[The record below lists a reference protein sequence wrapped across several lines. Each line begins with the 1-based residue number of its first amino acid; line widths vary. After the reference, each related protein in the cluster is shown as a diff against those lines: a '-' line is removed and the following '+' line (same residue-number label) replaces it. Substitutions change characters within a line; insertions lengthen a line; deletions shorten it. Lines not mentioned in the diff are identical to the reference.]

1 MITPYI
7 QEVNKLK
14 QYASEQLVVKTVQF
28 GTLNT
33 LDDNQNIV
41 YPMVHIRPM
50 TSPGLQYD
58 TTNNTYTRLLTF
70 EIYSLAIPNLETD
83 GLVELSETEQIIYN
97 IVQRYNSDNSNL
109 TDFAVESIAPVAEAF
124 QDRVYG
130 WVATITMTQFAGGS
144 IDPC

>member
-1 MITPYI
+1 
-7 QEVNKLK
+7 
-14 QYASEQLVVKTVQF
+14 
-28 GTLNT
+28 
-33 LDDNQNIV
+33 
-41 YPMVHIRPM
+41 MVHIRPM

-58 TTNNTYTRLLTF
+58 TVNQTYTRLLTF

>member
-1 MITPYI
+1 MITPYN

-14 QYASEQLVVKTVQF
+14 QYASEQIVVKTVQF

-33 LDDNQNIV
+33 LDNNQDIV
-41 YPMVHIRPM
+41 YPFVHIRPM
-50 TSPGLQYD
+50 TSPGLQFD
-58 TTNNTYTRLLTF
+58 VANQTYTRLLTF
-70 EIYSLAIPNLETD
+70 EIYSLTIPTLEDD
-83 GLVELSETEQIIYN
+83 GLLALSETEQILYN

-109 TDFAVESIAPVAEAF
+109 TDFAVESIAPAAEAF